1 MEDWKEKLRT
11 LLDALGTQHVET
23 FMKSAKA
30 LDYTRYGFAYRKA
43 TEDKIAEQR
52 KQAQLEILDKVLGE
66 VSIIHDKGYVRTCD
80 IEKLRE
86 ELK

>member
-1 MEDWKEKLRT
+1 MDNWKEKLRT
-11 LLDALGTQHVET
+11 LLDAIGTQHVET

-52 KQAQLEILDKVLGE
+52 KQAQREILDKLLEKQCEIYNTGKKE
-66 VSIIHDKGYVRTCD
+66 V
-80 IEKLRE
+80 
-86 ELK
+86 

>member
-1 MEDWKEKLRT
+1 MDNWKEKLRT
-11 LLDALGTQHVET
+11 LLDAIGTQHVET

-52 KQAQLEILDKVLGE
+52 KQAQLEILDKVLDE
-66 VSIIHDKGYVRTCD
+66 AFEIKDKFYIRTCD
-80 IEKLRE
+80 IFKLRE
-86 ELK
+86 ELE